1 MNGNTVRPGRGFV
14 KIRPRLVVEDAAIVA
29 VTFVFLI
36 FMVFPFLWVVLT
48 SIRPDAEMFTRTL
61 QILPS
66 RVTTEQYRALFA
78 SGSNFPRYIL
88 NSIFVCLVSTVLTVL
103 ISILAAYGFSRFVF
117 AGRRKIIAG
126 FAFSQLFPFV
136 VLLLPLY
143 IVFWRLNLVNRF
155 TGLILAYVA
164 ITLPFCVYML
174 LGYFQ
179 SVPKSIDEAAVIDGC
194 STPRVIFSVVLPIAW
209 PGIAAT
215 AVYAFVRSW
224 NEYLF
229 ALTLMTDESR
239 KTIPVGLANFFGQY
253 TTDWGA
259 VMSASV
265 VATLPTLVFFLFMQR
280 QLVSGLAAGAV
291 KQ

>member
-1 MNGNTVRPGRGFV
+1 
-14 KIRPRLVVEDAAIVA
+14 
-29 VTFVFLI
+29 
-36 FMVFPFLWVVLT
+36 
-48 SIRPDAEMFTRTL
+48 MFSRSFQL
-61 QILPS
+61 LPS
-66 RVTTEQYRALFA
+66 TATFAQYHSLFA
-78 SGSNFPRYIL
+78 AGSNFPRYIL
-88 NSIFVCLVSTVLTVL
+88 NSIIVCLISTILTVL
-103 ISILAAYGFSRFVF
+103 VSIIAAYGFSRFVF
-117 AGRRKIIAG
+117 PGRRQIIAG

-143 IVFWRLNLVNRF
+143 IMFWRVNLVNRYI
-155 TGLILAYVA
+155 GLILAYVA

-179 SVPKSIDEAAVIDGC
+179 SVPRSIDEAAVIDGC
-194 STPRVIFSVVLPIAW
+194 STPRVIFSVILPIAW
-209 PGIAAT
+209 PGVAAT

-229 ALTLMTDESR
+229 ALTLMTDETK
-239 KTIPVGLANFFGQY
+239 KTVPVGLANFFGQY
-253 TTDWGA
+253 TTNWGA

-265 VATLPTLVFFLFMQR
+265 VATLPTLIFFLFMQR